1 MFTSYFFFL
10 SRIRNMASSGEFS
23 DPEASVG
30 SSFSIMRPCDNHEED
45 EDDAE
50 ETEQQYRDA
59 ALVSMLKADIRA
71 EMKSLFRQSMAT
83 NQSAIDPEE
92 WDRIKLDHRISTI
105 MNGASFLKSE
115 GNKLQFKAFAKIK
128 ANLEHA
134 QEKSKA
140 GDIEG
145 AIAAIERG
153 QKVADIRL
161 ELIERA
167 DQRPGGWGAAT
178 VFEQLAETG
187 VPSKYDKLW
196 KYACSEAETTKTASS
211 QDKTYRQDHHFRSV

>member
-1 MFTSYFFFL
+1 
-10 SRIRNMASSGEFS
+10 MASSEEFS
-23 DPEASVG
+23 DSEAG
-30 SSFSIMRPCDNHEED
+30 GCSSFTIMRPCDNHEED

-50 ETEQQYRDA
+50 ETEQQCRNA
-59 ALVSMLKADIRA
+59 ALFSMLSADLRT

-83 NQSAIDPEE
+83 SSQSAFDPEE
-92 WDRIKLDHRISTI
+92 WDRMKLDHRISTI
-105 MNGASFLKSE
+105 MNRASFLKSE

-134 QEKSKA
+134 QEKLKA
-140 GDIEG
+140 GDEEG
-145 AIAAIERG
+145 AIAAIERVG
-153 QKVADIRL
+153 KVANIRL

-196 KYACSEAETTKTASS
+196 KYACSEVETTKTASS
-211 QDKTYRQDHHFRSV
+211 QDKSYRQEHHFRSV